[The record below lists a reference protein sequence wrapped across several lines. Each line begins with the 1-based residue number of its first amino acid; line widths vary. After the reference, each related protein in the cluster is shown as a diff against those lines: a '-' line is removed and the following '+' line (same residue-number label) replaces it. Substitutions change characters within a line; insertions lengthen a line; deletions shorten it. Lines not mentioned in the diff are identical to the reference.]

1 MAMSDLPPRA
11 VQPLGAPAD
20 DSASAVPGD
29 RLSRVAVAYLLC
41 IMLPVFFKLGPLGM
55 GNLRLLLIVIVVP
68 LLVRL
73 YLGHFGKLVLP
84 DVLFPLFILWTML
97 SLIRNNPEMA
107 IENTGS
113 TGIEFLG
120 GYLCGRAYVR
130 TSGQFLQLCRWLA
143 LIVCLLMPIAFFE
156 AATGRL
162 LLGEMLS
169 KLPGLGSETR
179 NVGGERLG
187 LDRVQ
192 TVFAHPIHFG
202 LFCSVAVSMVFVAM
216 KGQMAPP
223 LRFLVAALMIV
234 TGCLALSSGALLA
247 MALLIALV
255 SWAWIFQ
262 RLSWKWWLLL
272 GMMALA
278 YVAIDLLSNRSPM
291 RVFLSYAT
299 MSAHTAYWRAI
310 IFEWG
315 MINVWE
321 NPLLGLGFNDWKRP
335 IYMISGSMD
344 NFWLVI
350 AVRYGI
356 PAFLCLALGVFVP
369 LLRIIF
375 RDFRADPRLGQLR
388 LAWVLTFVC
397 LSFTLSTVHIWG
409 NIFSFVF
416 FMFGAG
422 MWMARS
428 EPQAPDLDRGS
439 DSAPG
444 TDDTAPPA
452 LASPRRRA
460 PPTGAPRPA
469 TRGLPPIM
477 QHGSADR
484 RFKPVY
490 PGFRRF
496 CGGAHG
502 PGPLTHGQT

>member
-1 MAMSDLPPRA
+1 MLRNNLMAVADLNTNAMRSA
-11 VQPLGAPAD
+11 APAK
-20 DSASAVPGD
+20 SSNTAARGD

-55 GNLRLLLIVIVVP
+55 SNLRLLLIVIVVP

-84 DVLFPLFILWTML
+84 DVLFPVFILWTLL
-97 SLIRNNPEMA
+97 SLMRNNPDMA

-130 TSGQFLQLCRWLA
+130 STGQFLQLCRWLA
-143 LIVCLLMPIAFFE
+143 LIVCLLMPIALIE

-169 KLPGLGSETR
+169 KLPGMGSETQ
-179 NVGGERLG
+179 NVGGGRLG

-223 LRFLVAALMIV
+223 LRYLVAGLMIM

-247 MALLIALV
+247 MVLLIGLV
-255 SWAWIFQ
+255 SWAWIFRQ
-262 RLSWKWWLLL
+262 LSWKWWLLL
-272 GMMALA
+272 AMMALA
-278 YVAIDLLSNRSPM
+278 YVMVDLLSNRSPL

-315 MINVWE
+315 MVNVWE

-335 IYMISGSMD
+335 VYMISGSMD

-375 RDFRADPRLGQLR
+375 RDFRADPRLAQVR

-397 LSFTLSTVHIWG
+397 LSFTLATVHIWG

-422 MWMARS
+422 VWMVRA
-428 EPQAPDLDRGS
+428 EVQAPQS
-439 DSAPG
+439 DDGPDQGAPSG
-444 TDDTAPPA
+444 LAQGDTSGRAPPRYTRFA
-452 LASPRRRA
+452 HDQAAPRRR
-460 PPTGAPRPA
+460 PPA
-469 TRGLPPIM
+469 
-477 QHGSADR
+477 
-484 RFKPVY
+484 
-490 PGFRRF
+490 
-496 CGGAHG
+496 
-502 PGPLTHGQT
+502 

>member
-1 MAMSDLPPRA
+1 MSETSPRA
-11 VQPLGAPAD
+11 MQPLPAPAD
-20 DSASAVPGD
+20 DSASAVPGA

-84 DVLFPLFILWTML
+84 DLLFPLFILWTML

-143 LIVCLLMPIAFFE
+143 LIVCLLMPVAFIE

-162 LLGEMLS
+162 LLGEILS

-179 NVGGERLG
+179 NVGGTRLG

-223 LRFLVAALMIV
+223 LRFLVAALMII

-255 SWAWIFQ
+255 TWAWIFQ

-375 RDFRADPRLGQLR
+375 RDFRADPSLGQLR

-422 MWMARS
+422 MWMART
-428 EPQAPDLDRGS
+428 EVQVPGS
-439 DSAPG
+439 DQGAVPEPG
-444 TDDTAPPA
+444 PGQPADDTAA
-452 LASPRRRA
+452 PRSGQTPGTRDRRA
-460 PPTGAPRPA
+460 PPRYTRFAPNHATQRRRP
-469 TRGLPPIM
+469 
-477 QHGSADR
+477 
-484 RFKPVY
+484 PV
-490 PGFRRF
+490 
-496 CGGAHG
+496 
-502 PGPLTHGQT
+502 